1 MFNLILAFIGFYVG
15 YSIISSKE
23 KKGEEVSL
31 LSIFKKIMFWI
42 FGLILLA
49 ATVISVFL
57 LVKLGIFTKIVR
69 GY

>member
-23 KKGEEVSL
+23 KKREEVSL